1 MKLSFAV
8 FLAGLVA
15 LPATSADDPPSITEQ
30 DLKASANNITKIVRS
45 IHTHSDAT
53 GALASDILD
62 KNDKPLLSW
71 RVAILPY
78 IEKGEQEGELYK
90 QFKLNEPWDS
100 ENNKKLIEKMPN
112 IYAPIRVKAKPGET
126 FYQTMTGEGTLF
138 VKHKPA
144 YQIGNI
150 PDGTSITGLVFEAG
164 DPVIWTK
171 PVDLPFDKDKPL
183 PKLGGM
189 FDGICHV
196 GLADGS
202 VFKMR
207 RYPDEKEL
215 KNLIIPDDGY
225 FIDFEKLKMPK
236 GKS

>member
-1 MKLSFAV
+1 LL
-8 FLAGLVA
+8 LAGIVA
-15 LPATSADDPPSITEQ
+15 VQAMNADDPLPITEK
-30 DLKASANNITKIVRS
+30 DLKASANNLKQIVLS
-45 IHTHSDAT
+45 IHTHSDAK
-53 GALASDILD
+53 GAIASDILD

-78 IEKGEQEGELYK
+78 IEKGEQELELYK

-100 ENNKKLIEKMPN
+100 DNNKKLIEKMPK

-138 VKHKPA
+138 VKHKPV
-144 YQIGNI
+144 YQIGSI
-150 PDGTSITGLVFEAG
+150 PDGTSLTGLIFEAG

-171 PVDLPFDKDKPL
+171 PVDLPFEKDKPL

-189 FDGICHV
+189 FDGICQL

-202 VFKMR
+202 TIKLR
-207 RYPDEKEL
+207 RYPDEFEL
-215 KNLIIPDDGY
+215 KSLIIPDDGRLVE
-225 FIDFEKLKMPK
+225 FEKLKMPK